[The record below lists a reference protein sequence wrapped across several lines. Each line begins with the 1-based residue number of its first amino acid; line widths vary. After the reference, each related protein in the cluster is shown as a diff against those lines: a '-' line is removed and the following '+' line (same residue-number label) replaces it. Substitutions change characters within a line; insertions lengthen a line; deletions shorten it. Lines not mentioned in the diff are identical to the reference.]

1 MQVSMGCKFESSHTT
16 KGMKYPLLDH
26 FPMRFALATLAAFA
40 LWCAA
45 WAPSAAMAQPR
56 PAASSPQAAASG
68 AAVSAAA
75 QAPIA
80 LGSAPIL
87 QGRTVDGKAFNLTA
101 LKGKV
106 VLVLFWSTDC
116 AVCRDKMPEL
126 RENYAGWRG
135 KPFELVTVSMDRRMQ
150 DVDDYEKIVARM
162 VPLPQRFVQLWAG
175 EPGYVASFGRPASL
189 PAAFLLDK
197 SGKVVE
203 RYSGRIPAEA
213 WDKIADLL

>member
-1 MQVSMGCKFESSHTT
+1 
-16 KGMKYPLLDH
+16 MKYPLFGHL
-26 FPMRFALATLAAFA
+26 PSRFAHVTLAAFA
-40 LWCAA
+40 LCSAA
-45 WAPSAAMAQPR
+45 WAQPR
-56 PAASSPQAAASG
+56 PAASSPQGAAPGAAAAS
-68 AAVSAAA
+68 AQVPTAV
-75 QAPIA
+75 
-80 LGSAPIL
+80 GTVPIL
-87 QGRTVDGKAFNLTA
+87 QGKTLDGKAFNLAA

-135 KPFELVTVSMDRRMQ
+135 KPFELVTVSTDRRMQ

-175 EPGYVASFGRPASL
+175 EPGYVASFGRPAAL